1 MNLKR
6 EIYEVHLAYVN
17 ADGYHASD
25 PNVGGTQYPVVIDS
39 KTHDNNVEET
49 LRSIHTGLGDYNTRV
64 LIETEDNVY
73 DTKIISKGNKEI
85 LTENNKLIPIN
96 KIVDIKIKK

>member
-1 MNLKR
+1 MNSLPNIYQSTNRSYKR
-6 EIYEVHLAYVN
+6 NNKEMCIVEEQIN
-17 ADGYHASD
+17 
-25 PNVGGTQYPVVIDS
+25 
-39 KTHDNNVEET
+39 NNVEDT